1 MNVYSRA
8 YVDSLYEDFQQDPT
22 SLPIEWREFF
32 ENFDPAIDTDT
43 SAIPNTPGTV
53 SSGQPDRRQ
62 VAQLQDRVDQLIR
75 GFRVRGHL
83 EAKIDPLGRPRETNR
98 ELNPASYGLL
108 NSDFQKKF
116 SARTIFGQNFRT
128 LDEIVNQLRQTYC
141 RSIGVQFMHIDDH
154 EVRNWLQS
162 RMEGSQN
169 RINLSRDT
177 QMRILTRLT
186 DAVIFEEF
194 VRKKYIGA
202 KTFSLEGAETLIPLL
217 DLALE
222 HAADHG
228 VEEVVIGMAHRGRLN
243 VLANIMNKRAQN
255 IFWSFDDPNPEV
267 NRGRGDVLYHMG
279 HSSDWTTASGKK
291 VHLSLCFNPS
301 HLEFVD
307 PVAIGRC
314 RAKQDRDHDELRQH
328 GMTILIHGDAAFAGE
343 GVVQETLNLSQLPA
357 YSTGGTLH
365 VIVNNQV
372 GFTTDPEHGRST
384 TYASDVAKMLQIPI
398 FHVNGEDPEAVA
410 QVVSLAMQFR
420 DEFHRDA
427 VIDMYCYR
435 RLGHN
440 EADEPRFTQPE
451 MYKVIDSRPTIRD
464 SFLKRMLKMK
474 EITEAEADEI
484 ANVRRKELQEE
495 FDSAKV
501 KKFTSDA
508 QVGGGYWAGYYGGP
522 EQEDDNVDTGVPMGK
537 LTYVINQLAELPP
550 SFGVSRKLQRILDIR
565 KEIAE
570 GKRPVDWATAELAAF
585 GSLAVEG
592 HRVRMSGQDCG
603 RGTFSQRH
611 AVLADHETGEFYTPL
626 QHISNDQ
633 APVDIFNSPLSE
645 IGVLGFEYGYSLDS
659 PESLICWE
667 AQFGDFWNAAQVIVD
682 QFITSAEDKWARLS
696 GLTMLLPH
704 GFEGAG
710 PEHCSARVER
720 FLTLAA
726 EHNIQI
732 ANPTTAAQYFHLL
745 RRQVK
750 RHWRK
755 PLIVLTPKSLLR
767 EPDVMSSLSEF
778 YSGTFQRVIAD
789 TVVPGP
795 AKPARILLCN
805 GKIGVELIK
814 EREKTK
820 RDDVA
825 IVRLEQLYPLPVPQI
840 KQILETYPPG
850 TPLYWVQEEPSNMG
864 AWYFMKVKWDEFG
877 LAKQWPLEVI
887 SRPESA
893 SPSTGS
899 KKTHLIEQEELKKAA
914 LGAPARKIAK
924 AQ

>member
-8 YVDSLYEDFQQDPT
+8 YIDSLFEDYLQDPT
-22 SLPIEWREFF
+22 SLPDEWQEFF
-32 ENFDPAIDTDT
+32 RNFDPATELDNKT
-43 SAIPNTPGTV
+43 IPMTPGLYGGT
-53 SSGQPDRRQ
+53 QTNRRQ

-116 SARTIFGQNFRT
+116 SARTIFGENFRK
-128 LDEIVNQLRQTYC
+128 LEEIVNTLRQTYC

-154 EVRNWLQS
+154 DVRTWLQS
-162 RMEGSQN
+162 RMEATRN
-169 RINLSRDT
+169 RIDLSRQT
-177 QMRILTRLT
+177 QVRILTRLT

-194 VRKKYIGA
+194 VRKKFIGA

-217 DLALE
+217 DLTLE
-222 HAADHG
+222 HAGEHG
-228 VEEVVIGMAHRGRLN
+228 VEDVVIGMAHRGRLN

-255 IFWSFDDPNPEV
+255 IFWGFDDPDPEM

-279 HSSDWTTASGKK
+279 HSSDWTTAAGKEI
-291 VHLSLCFNPS
+291 HLSLCFNPS

-314 RAKQDRDHDELRQH
+314 RAKQDRSHDALRER

-343 GVVQETLNLSQLPA
+343 GIVQETLNLSQLDA
-357 YSTGGTLH
+357 YCTGGTLH

-372 GFTTDPEHGRST
+372 GFTTEPELGRST

-410 QVVSLAMQFR
+410 QVVNLAMEFR
-420 DEFHRDA
+420 NEFHRDV

-440 EADEPRFTQPE
+440 ESDEPRFTQPE

-464 SFLKRMLKMK
+464 SFLKRMLKMQ
-474 EITEAEADEI
+474 EITESEANKIAE
-484 ANVRRKELQEE
+484 VRRRELQEE
-495 FDSAKV
+495 FDSTKA
-501 KKFTSDA
+501 KKFTSDVQA
-508 QVGGGYWAGYYGGP
+508 GGGYWKGFYGGL
-522 EQEDDNVDTGVPMGK
+522 EREDDNVDTGVPMGK
-537 LTYVINQLAELPP
+537 LTYVINQLAEFPK
-550 SFGVSRKLQRILDIR
+550 SFNVNRKLERILHTR
-565 KEIAE
+565 QEMAE

-585 GSLAVEG
+585 GSLALEG

-611 AVLADHETGEFYTPL
+611 AVLADHASGEIYVPL
-626 QHISNDQ
+626 QHISDDQ
-633 APVDIFNSPLSE
+633 APVDIINSPLSE
-645 IGVLGFEYGYSLDS
+645 GSVLGFEYGYSLDS
-659 PESLICWE
+659 PESLVCWE

-750 RHWRK
+750 RKWRK

-767 EPDVMSSLSEF
+767 EPRIMSDLSEF
-778 YSGTFQRVIAD
+778 YSGTFQRVISD
-789 TVVPGP
+789 QRMPEDGSPT
-795 AKPARILLCN
+795 RILLAN

-814 EREKTK
+814 ERENTN
-820 RDDVA
+820 RTDVA
-825 IVRLEQLYPLPVPQI
+825 IIRLEQLYPLPVDQI
-840 KQILETYPPG
+840 QEILETYPAG
-850 TPLYWVQEEPSNMG
+850 TPVYWVQEEPSNMG

-877 LAKQWPLEVI
+877 LCGNWPLQVI

-899 KKTHLIEQEELKKAA
+899 KKTHNIEQEELKKAA
-914 LGAPARKIAK
+914 FGAPVRNIAK
-924 AQ
+924 T